1 MAYTR
6 ILSLVVFSLAPFLVC
21 CQEGGSSEAET
32 GQAEMDQHAPEMM
45 ETGMEQMGEHEDH
58 DPKHGGVFFMALDN
72 KHHLEAT
79 LTPEGL
85 FRVYLYDEFTELL
98 PPDKVGECE
107 GTVHWG
113 EFPDPPGTPL
123 GVGAAPGTVE
133 AKLDREVEFPVTLTL
148 LLRLPETVSGGEPE
162 LFTFVFDDYSKPP
175 SEDH

>member
-1 MAYTR
+1 MAEH
-6 ILSLVVFSLAPFLVC
+6 S
-21 CQEGGSSEAET
+21 
-32 GQAEMDQHAPEMM
+32 PEM
-45 ETGMEQMGEHEDH
+45 ETAMGHEDH

-123 GVGAAPGTVE
+123 QVGAAQGTVE
-133 AKLDREVEFPVTLTL
+133 AKLDRGVEFPVTLTL
-148 LLRLPETVSGGEPE
+148 LLRLPETVSGGKPE

-175 SEDH
+175 SEGN